1 MRVWTDRGLPLAAAL
16 GLMGLGLAAPG
27 CGGSYESAWDEEED
41 SSSGQGSEQT
51 GSTGAEGGDRAALI
65 ARGDEAWEGRDE
77 EENIRAAITAWEQAV
92 EMDGSDHETWVKIS
106 RGYYFLADGHLR
118 WSDPDAM
125 GENWQTGIRAAERA
139 LRALSPEFAQRMSA
153 GENVTEAVA
162 VLEADAVPALYWR
175 ASNLGKWARAD
186 GFATV
191 LSYKDEIR
199 AVMTRCLELN
209 RDYFFTGPD
218 RYFGAFFAIAPA
230 YAGGDLDRS
239 RQHFE
244 YSIAQQPNYFGTRV
258 LMAENLAV
266 KLQDRDMYVEQL
278 QYVLD
283 GDPTALE
290 GAEPENRVEQRKA
303 REAMERVDELFE

>member
-1 MRVWTDRGLPLAAAL
+1 MRFWTDRGRTLAVAF
-16 GLMGLGLAAPG
+16 GLMGLTLGA
-27 CGGSYESAWDEEED
+27 CGGSYESAWDEEQGG
-41 SSSGQGSEQT
+41 SSGQGSET
-51 GSTGAEGGDRAALI
+51 TAASGTDRAALI
-65 ARGDEAWEGRDE
+65 AQGDEAWAGRSE
-77 EENIRAAITAWEQAV
+77 EAQVRAAIAAWEQAV

-118 WSDPDAM
+118 WTNPDAM

-139 LRALSPEFAQRMSA
+139 LRALSPDFAQRMSA
-153 GENVTEAVA
+153 GENITEAVA
-162 VLEADAVPALYWR
+162 VLGADAVPALYWR

-199 AVMTRCLELN
+199 AVMTRCLELG

-244 YSIAQQPNYFGTRV
+244 YSIGQQPNYFGTRV

-266 KLQDRDMYVEQL
+266 KLQDREMFVTQL
-278 QYVLD
+278 QYVID

-290 GAEPENRVEQRKA
+290 GAEPENAVEQRKA
-303 REAMERVDELFE
+303 REMMERVDELFE